1 MENCSKNAR
10 INVVSKLINPNIEQ
24 FHIQKPKLFE
34 FVKYISKKHFKIQF
48 MLIETNQP
56 FLSTMPIE
64 RSILLMTQI
73 KNTFNLKKRKQN

>member
-1 MENCSKNAR
+1 M
-10 INVVSKLINPNIEQ
+10 
-24 FHIQKPKLFE
+24 
-34 FVKYISKKHFKIQF
+34 QF

-73 KNTFNLKKRKQN
+73 ENTFNLKKRKQN

>member
-1 MENCSKNAR
+1 MK
-10 INVVSKLINPNIEQ
+10 
-24 FHIQKPKLFE
+24 
-34 FVKYISKKHFKIQF
+34 F

-56 FLSTMPIE
+56 FLSKMPIE